1 MKVLF
6 VCYGNICR
14 SPMAE
19 ALFRRASERRPLLR
33 DVEVAS
39 AGVEAI
45 EGSSATDAAVQVMQS
60 GFGIDVS
67 AHVARSVPF
76 GTDQDLFL
84 ALDTYTLEVL
94 ERRRSDARTL
104 TLGAY
109 AGTDEDVA
117 DPYGAS
123 LETYRRC
130 AAQIERLVAAAADR
144 LEIELGP
151 LDPGRPAPAAGPDHQ
166 AE

>member
-19 ALFRRASERRPLLR
+19 ALFRRALERRPVLR
-33 DVEVAS
+33 YVEVAS
-39 AGVEAI
+39 AGVGAI
-45 EGSSATDAAVQVMQS
+45 EGSCATDAAVQVMQS
-60 GFGIDVS
+60 AFGIDVS
-67 AHVARSVPF
+67 AHLARPVPL
-76 GTDQDLFL
+76 GADYDLFL
-84 ALDTYTLEVL
+84 ALDTYTLKVL
-94 ERRRSDARTL
+94 ERRRPDARAL
-104 TLGAY
+104 TLGDY
-109 AGTDEDVA
+109 AGTGEDVA
-117 DPYGAS
+117 DPYGES

-130 AAQIERLVAAAADR
+130 AAHIERLVAAAADR